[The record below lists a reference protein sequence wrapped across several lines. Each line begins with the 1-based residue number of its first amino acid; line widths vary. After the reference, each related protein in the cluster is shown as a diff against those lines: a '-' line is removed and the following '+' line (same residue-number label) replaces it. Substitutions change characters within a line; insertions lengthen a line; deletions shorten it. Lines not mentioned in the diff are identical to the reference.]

1 MTDADL
7 SLAKPF
13 SESPVTWTCNAV
25 RYSASDRCRNSHS
38 RLRSFVMSLTVI
50 KPKASARSYKRPFP
64 LFITEYI
71 SRNHSKEEW
80 FDQLTKSTKPIR
92 PTSTNQTDFKTP
104 NQLQDSV

>member
-1 MTDADL
+1 MDNLSFYSWLLLTETDL

-13 SESPVTWTCNAV
+13 NESPVTWTCNAV

-50 KPKASARSYKRPFP
+50 KPKASARSYKRQIP

-71 SRNHSKEEW
+71 MQEITQK
-80 FDQLTKSTKPIR
+80 IC
-92 PTSTNQTDFKTP
+92 
-104 NQLQDSV
+104 VG